1 MSIKEDRAYLKE
13 RREVRE
19 SLKENAIKQA
29 KLDFNNSVNQR
40 EDIKARHEAMVD
52 KFYQYKNDVKK
63 TLLTEAL
70 GNIYKKCITKI
81 SAREANICD
90 ALLGNYIEEA
100 TVEKLLKNMKLSES
114 GLLMTIQEEVDK
126 TSKEITKDATYD
138 KPDSQTIP
146 SQDIED
152 FWKRVDDSANIDDL
166 TDIIRTRVSDAEEAF
181 VLKNQE
187 DKANVKKILKDTA
200 ENINAA
206 KMTGDDEYAE
216 AVEESDTRL
225 AKQNIYKIQH
235 ESHRS
240 VFDRMVRNLSEA
252 VLKNE
257 DMRKDYVLENGR
269 LNVDRVVETARCMY
283 GLLEMVS
290 ALGIEKVDG
299 QYIEDTL
306 KSIK

>member
-1 MSIKEDRAYLKE
+1 MSLKEDRAYLKE

-19 SLKENAIKQA
+19 SLKENAIKQS
-29 KLDFNNSVNQR
+29 KLDFNNAINQR
-40 EDIKARHEAMVD
+40 EDIKAKHEAMVD
-52 KFYQYKNDVKK
+52 NFYQYKNDVKK

-70 GNIYKKCITKI
+70 GNIYKKCITNI
-81 SAREANICD
+81 NIRESNICD
-90 ALLGNYIEEA
+90 ALLGNYIEE
-100 TVEKLLKNMKLSES
+100 TSVEKILKNMRLSES
-114 GLLMTIQEEVDK
+114 GLLRYIQEEVDK
-126 TSKEITKDATYD
+126 TSKDITKDATYD

-146 SQDIED
+146 SKEVED
-152 FWKRVDDSANIDDL
+152 FWARIDNSTNIDDL

-181 VLKNQE
+181 ILKNQE
-187 DKANVKKILKDTA
+187 DKANVKKILKNTA
-200 ENINAA
+200 ENISAA
-206 KMTGDDEYAE
+206 KMTGDDDYAD

-225 AKQNIYKIQH
+225 AKQRIYSIQH
-235 ESHRS
+235 EGHRS

-269 LNVDRVVETARCMY
+269 LNVDSIVETARCMY